1 MTTTAT
7 WLPAAFVER
16 MRALLG
22 AEADAFLAA
31 YADQPSAGLRTN
43 ALKLDPACLQRI
55 VPFGLEPVPWC
66 PTGFF
71 VAPGERP
78 GKHPYHAAGL
88 YYIQEPSAMA
98 VVEALDVRPGQRVL
112 DLAAAPGGKTTQI
125 VGLLGPDRGL
135 LVANEVEASRIKPL
149 GENLERWGARNVVIT
164 NESVERLAEHFGPA
178 FDRVL
183 LDAPCS
189 GEGMFRKN
197 PAARDAWSVEHVQGC
212 ALRQG
217 LVLEQ
222 AARLV
227 APDGLL
233 VYSTCT
239 FAPEENEQRIATFLQ
254 SHPTW
259 QLVPIPANHGFER
272 ARPEWSVPP
281 LPELA
286 GAVRLWPQRL
296 QGEGHFVALLR
307 NGAAAPTV
315 SAAVVQ
321 PTPHRPRAKAERA
334 RERPRPANTE
344 APVDAWSAFAQAC
357 LATPLPS
364 DRIKTVGEHVYLH
377 PAELP
382 DLGGLRVVRAGLW
395 LGTRK
400 PGRFEPSHA
409 LALALTADDVRNA
422 VALQAEEVERYLH
435 GETLSQL
442 GPDGWALVTFEGWP
456 LGWERRVGST
466 IKNFYPKG
474 LRGKY

>member
-1 MTTTAT
+1 MTTTAA
-7 WLPAAFVER
+7 WLPAPFVAR

-31 YADQPSAGLRTN
+31 YAQQPSGGLRTN
-43 ALKLDPACLQRI
+43 TLKLDPARLQQI
-55 VPFGLEPVPWC
+55 APFELEPVPWC
-66 PTGFF
+66 PVGFF
-71 VAPGERP
+71 IPPGARP

-98 VVEALDVRPGQRVL
+98 VVEALDVRPGLRVL

-125 VGLLGPDRGL
+125 AALLGGDRGL
-135 LVANEVEASRIKPL
+135 LVANEVESSRIKPL

-197 PAARDAWSVEHVQGC
+197 PAARDEWSVEHVQGC

-239 FAPEENEQRIATFLQ
+239 FAPEENEQQIASFLQ
-254 SHPTW
+254 SHPAW
-259 QLVPIPANHGFER
+259 ELVPIPANHGFAR

-296 QGEGHFVALLR
+296 QGEGHFIALLR
-307 NGAAAPTV
+307 NSASAPAASAAAAHPSPYRIRIKSERTQSLPRQTV
-315 SAAVVQ
+315 
-321 PTPHRPRAKAERA
+321 TPI
-334 RERPRPANTE
+334 
-344 APVDAWSAFAQAC
+344 PVDAWYVFAQTC
-357 LATPLPS
+357 LTTPLPS

-377 PAELP
+377 PA
-382 DLGGLRVVRAGLW
+382 DLLDLSGLRVVRAGLW
-395 LGTRK
+395 LGTSK

-409 LALALTADDVRNA
+409 LALALTGDDVRNII
-422 VALQAEEVERYLH
+422 VLQAAEVERYLR
-435 GETLSQL
+435 GETLNQP
-442 GPDGWALVTFEGWP
+442 GPDGWALVTLDGWP
-456 LGWERRVGST
+456 LGWGRRVKGT
-466 IKNFYPKG
+466 VKNFYPKG
-474 LRGKY
+474 LRGKH